1 MKENEEN
8 FKGKR
13 ITVMGLGRSGIAVS
27 KLLLSRGAD
36 VFGSDSG
43 NPDVNIDGL
52 EFEKGEHSDR
62 VFNADIMVL
71 SPGIP
76 MGHPVVKEAKKRNM
90 EIIGEVE
97 VASKLFKGQLI
108 AVTGTNGKTTTCAL
122 INEMLKNGGIKTALG
137 GNISPGIPF
146 SEAVVQSDIDTTMVI
161 EISTFQLETIKSFR
175 PFIGIITNISPDHL
189 DRHKDFKTYVELKR
203 KLFINQLESDY
214 CILNFDQDV
223 TRKTQKR
230 VKSLVYFFS
239 IEHEVN
245 RGCFLSGKDVVY
257 KDGKKRTFLFSE
269 SDVLLQGKHNLEN
282 VLAAS
287 TVSMI
292 ADCEINAI
300 RKTVKEFSGV
310 PHRLELIGEI
320 EGVSFVNNSMCTN
333 PVAFK
338 RTIESFKTPFV
349 LICGGR
355 NKNLELQ
362 KMVKP
367 IKRAKSAVIIGES
380 AKTLSKYLKKNG
392 YANFIVAETMDEAV
406 ELAFKQAS
414 RGDTVLLSPGG
425 SSFDMFVDFAA
436 RGNCFKESVKRLRN
450 G

>member
-1 MKENEEN
+1 MKENEDN

-13 ITVMGLGRSGIAVS
+13 ITVMGLGKSGVAVI
-27 KLLLSRGAD
+27 KLLLSEGVD

-43 NPDVNIDGL
+43 NPDIHIDGL
-52 EFEKGEHSDR
+52 EFEKGKHSNK
-62 VFNADIMVL
+62 VFQSDIMVL

-76 MGHPVVKEAKKRNM
+76 LDHPVVKEAKKRDI

-97 VASKLFKGQLI
+97 VASRIFDGQLI

-122 INEMLKNGGIKTALG
+122 INEMLKNGGIKTTLG

-146 SEAVVQSDIDTTMVI
+146 SEAVLHSDTYTKMVI
-161 EISTFQLETIKSFR
+161 EVSTFQLETIKSFR

-189 DRHKDFKTYVELKR
+189 DRHKDFETYIELKR
-203 KLFINQLESDY
+203 KLFINQTDDDY
-214 CILNFDQDV
+214 CIINFDQDI
-223 TRKTQKR
+223 TRQTQKR

-239 IEHEVN
+239 IKNEVE
-245 RGCFLSGKDVVY
+245 RGCFLSGGNVVY
-257 KDGKKRTFLFSE
+257 SDGEQRTSLFSE
-269 SDVLLQGKHNLEN
+269 RDVLLQGRHNLEN

-287 TVSMI
+287 TASLI
-292 ADCEINAI
+292 AGCEIDAI

-320 EGVSFVNNSMCTN
+320 DGVSFVNNSMCTN

-355 NKNLELQ
+355 NKNLELK
-362 KMVKP
+362 KMIEP
-367 IKRAKSAVIIGES
+367 IKKAKSVVIIGES
-380 AKTLSKYLKKNG
+380 AKALSEYLKKNG
-392 YANFIVAETMDEAV
+392 YTNFRIAGTMEGAV
-406 ELAFKQAS
+406 KIAFEQAS

-425 SSFDMFVDFAA
+425 SSFDMFVDFAD
-436 RGNCFKESVKRLRN
+436 RGDHFKRSVERLKN
-450 G
+450 D